1 MEDREYETNEE
12 SEQDEDEMICSHAE
26 KLEEIKYGIIAKIF
40 QAGSDF
46 ARYDLKCRSDKKG
59 LSHDKEIELQ
69 TRLSTTL
76 DNYYNMMELI
86 WDGDYIYEDED
97 ENACKDCQDKL
108 DGKLGVELKDILDK
122 KKNSDGK
129 I

>member
-1 MEDREYETNEE
+1 MEDREHEMNEE
-12 SEQDEDEMICSHAE
+12 NEQNEDEMICSHAE

-59 LSHDKEIELQ
+59 LSHDKEIELS
-69 TRLSTTL
+69 TRLNTTL
-76 DNYYNMMELI
+76 NNFYDIMDLI

-97 ENACKDCQDKL
+97 ENVCKDCQDKL
-108 DGKLGVELKDILDK
+108 DGKLGEELKDILDK